1 LEFNTTQI
9 DYVYRLIFLVYNS
22 FMPLTNV
29 QIAPGFNKQVTE
41 TGAEGQWTDGDFV
54 RFRYGLPEKI
64 GGWEQITSSTLVGSV
79 REQLVYADLDSRRY
93 VALGTSKVLVI
104 YYEGSFFDITPL
116 ETAITGATFTT
127 VNTSPIVTVNKALHE
142 LSVGDLFTF
151 TSVTPPTGAGY
162 SAANFTDNTFQ
173 VISTPSIDTFTITM
187 ATNAGTSVSTS
198 GAATINPYIKLGPLN
213 QTAGFGWGTSSWGGS
228 SGITST
234 LNGSLSDDTAG
245 TGGSG
250 TSITV
255 VATTNFPT
263 TGTIK
268 VGAEFIS
275 YTGITTTTLTG
286 ITRAVAGTRSAHSSS
301 ASIEVFTAWGE
312 DSLSTSVVLE
322 SSNWSLD
329 HFGQKLVATVK
340 NGKIFEWDPINSNVN
355 ALTTRATAVA
365 NAPTKSVMSIVSERD
380 RHLIVLGTETTI
392 GTPSSQDPMFIR
404 FSDQENLSDY
414 QPTSVNTA
422 GTFRLDSG
430 VKIVGAA
437 KAKDYILIVTDTSA
451 YVMQFVGPPFTFSIR
466 QVGSNCGL
474 IGQHAIKYVN
484 GRVWWMGQAGGF
496 FVYDGTVK
504 SVPCLVED
512 FVFTNKGDNLGI
524 NYNSGEQI
532 YAGLNHLYEEVS
544 WFYPK
549 NGSNEI
555 DRVVTYN
562 YTENTWTTGSLART
576 SWHDSTL
583 YSDPYATEFNETG
596 IPTFPTVQG
605 VTNIN
610 GATTYYAHEIGNNE
624 VDSTGNKTAIIAF
637 IESGDFD
644 LGEGQMFMSIR
655 RFIPDFK
662 LLTGDAQI
670 TINLRRYPNDASTSS
685 PLGPFTVTSSTDK
698 VNTRARSRFA
708 SIKVSN
714 TSTDQNWRYGTFR
727 ADIQPDGMR

>member
-1 LEFNTTQI
+1 MEFDTTQI

-22 FMPLTNV
+22 SMPLTNV

-41 TGAEGQWTDGDFV
+41 TGAKGQWTDGDFV

-64 GGWEQITSSTLVGSV
+64 GGWEQITSSTLVGTV
-79 REQLVYADLDSRRY
+79 REQLVYADLDARRY

-104 YYEGSFFDITPL
+104 YYEGAFYDITPL
-116 ETAITGATFTT
+116 ESAITGATFTT

-162 SAANFTDNTFQ
+162 TAANFTDNTFQ
-173 VISTPSIDTFTITM
+173 VITTPTIDTFTITM
-187 ATNAGTSVSTS
+187 ATNAGTSVSAS

-234 LNGSLSDDTAG
+234 LDGSLSDNTAG

-255 VATTNFPT
+255 IATTNFPT

-275 YTGITTTTLTG
+275 YTGTTTTTLTG
-286 ITRAVAGTRSAHSSS
+286 ITRAVAGTRSAHSSG

-312 DSLSTSVVLE
+312 DSLSSSVVLE
-322 SSNWSLD
+322 SSSWSLD

-340 NGKIFEWDPINSNVN
+340 NGKIFEWNPINSNVN
-355 ALTTRATAVA
+355 ALTTRATVVA
-365 NAPTKSVMSIVSERD
+365 NAPTKS
-380 RHLIVLGTETTI
+380 
-392 GTPSSQDPMFIR
+392 
-404 FSDQENLSDY
+404 
-414 QPTSVNTA
+414 

-474 IGQHAIKYVN
+474 IGQHAIKYIN

-512 FVFTNKGDNLGI
+512 FVFTDKGDNLGL

-583 YSDPYATEFNETG
+583 YSNPYATEFNQTDT
-596 IPTFPTVQG
+596 PTFPTVQG
-605 VTNIN
+605 
-610 GATTYYAHEIGNNE
+610 
-624 VDSTGNKTAIIAF
+624 
-637 IESGDFD
+637 
-644 LGEGQMFMSIR
+644 R
-655 RFIPDFK
+655 
-662 LLTGDAQI
+662 
-670 TINLRRYPNDASTSS
+670 
-685 PLGPFTVTSSTDK
+685 
-698 VNTRARSRFA
+698 
-708 SIKVSN
+708 
-714 TSTDQNWRYGTFR
+714 
-727 ADIQPDGMR
+727 